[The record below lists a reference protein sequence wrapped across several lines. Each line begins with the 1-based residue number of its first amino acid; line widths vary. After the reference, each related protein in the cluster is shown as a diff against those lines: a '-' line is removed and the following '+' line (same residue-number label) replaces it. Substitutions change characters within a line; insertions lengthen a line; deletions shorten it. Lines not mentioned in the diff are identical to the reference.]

1 MEVLPSRLVL
11 LSIPRM
17 VSMCSLPGDSADG
30 KAGET
35 HGSVGSWVSDA
46 GDFASFALVLSERGL
61 VGVESGLSFEF
72 ILALFLLRLRLDEL
86 VFEFT
91 CGLKLSKLLS
101 CRLCSLFDIIAVM
114 ETVFATRDS
123 SNELGIEII

>member
-1 MEVLPSRLVL
+1 M
-11 LSIPRM
+11 
-17 VSMCSLPGDSADG
+17 
-30 KAGET
+30 
-35 HGSVGSWVSDA
+35 SDA
-46 GDFASFALVLSERGL
+46 GDFASIALILSERGL

-72 ILALFLLRLRLDEL
+72 ILALLLLRFRLDEL

-91 CGLKLSKLLS
+91 FGLKLSKLLS
-101 CRLCSLFDIIAVM
+101 CRLCCLFDIISVM